1 MVSQIASKR
10 NHSHLEASIINYLH
24 INKNLGCNWVQ
35 FSSRNNDQVHIN
47 YGQCVLNLKNVKVD
61 RKTQL
66 AYFSNLLK
74 MKMLRSKVQKIS
86 HLVNGFMM
94 IFV

>member
-1 MVSQIASKR
+1 M
-10 NHSHLEASIINYLH
+10 
-24 INKNLGCNWVQ
+24 
-35 FSSRNNDQVHIN
+35 HIN

-86 HLVNGFMM
+86 HLVHRFVM
-94 IFV
+94 ISD